1 MNTPTNSEA
10 LPLTNCSAL
19 VVHCKK
25 SKHDVYIGRPSKWGN
40 PFEIGK
46 DGDREEVIQKYR
58 EWVVTQPNLMA
69 ALPELRGKV
78 LGCWCSPKACHGG
91 VLAYIANHQHG
102 VTDEIVDAVE
112 NEVGMGCGAWDMV
125 PPKEIIAAAWKFLP
139 NTFLKKDVY
148 KCCVLW

>member
-1 MNTPTNSEA
+1 
-10 LPLTNCSAL
+10 
-19 VVHCKK
+19 
-25 SKHDVYIGRPSKWGN
+25 VYIGRPSKWGN

-46 DGDREEVIQKYR
+46 DGDRETVIRKYR

-78 LGCWCSPKACHGG
+78 LGCWCSPKACHGD
-91 VLAYIANHQHG
+91 VLAPLANRQNA

-125 PPKEIIAAAWKFLP
+125 PPKEIIAAAWKYLP
-139 NTFLKKDVY
+139 NSQDR
-148 KCCVLW
+148 